1 MRGFFYV
8 LNISDSQSQET
19 ILAKRT
25 NYQGEKRTKEL
36 NRLKK
41 QNEKKERKK
50 SHEDEQPDE
59 ISPTEGE
66 AATEVTPE
74 VTE

>member
-1 MRGFFYV
+1 MRGFFM
-8 LNISDSQSQET
+8 LSIHSKDSQET

-41 QNEKKERKK
+41 QTEKKERKK
-50 SHEDEQPDE
+50 THEDEQPDE
-59 ISPTEGE
+59 TPQTEGE
-66 AATEVTPE
+66 AAPE
-74 VTE
+74 AVE